1 MFDSIFTNATTS
13 SPLEIGSTLLGI
25 LVGIL
30 LGLIVSIV
38 YSFVTP
44 KRDRSSSL
52 TLSLIVLPA
61 IIAIVIMMIGG
72 NLARAFS
79 MAGVFA
85 LVRFRSVPGDS
96 KDITFVFMTMAS
108 GISIGLGYLTF
119 AALIVVI
126 LSITV
131 VIVSKLGLGI
141 SKHKEKNLRITI
153 PEDMNY
159 YGAFDDLFEKYTS
172 KFSLQKVKSTNLGT
186 LFELSYHIILKDEA
200 LEKNFIDEL
209 RCRNGNLNIQINIK
223 ESNELLL

>member
-13 SPLEIGSTLLGI
+13 STLEIGSTLLGI

-30 LGLIVSIV
+30 LGLIVSTV
-38 YSFVTP
+38 YIFVTP

-52 TLSLIVLPA
+52 TMSLIVLPA

-96 KDITFVFMTMAS
+96 KDITFVFMTMAA
-108 GISIGLGYLTF
+108 GLSIGLGYLTF
-119 AALIVVI
+119 AAIIIVI

-131 VIVSKLGLGI
+131 VVISKLGFGEP
-141 SKHKEKNLRITI
+141 KHIEKNLRITI

-159 YGAFDDLFEKYTS
+159 YGAFDDLFAKYTS
-172 KFSLQKVKSTNLGT
+172 MVSLQKVRSTNLGT
-186 LFELSYHIILKDEA
+186 LFELTYHIVLKDEA
-200 LEKNFIDEL
+200 AEKNFIDEL
-209 RCRNGNLNIQINIK
+209 RCRNGNLNIQINVK
-223 ESNELLL
+223 ESNEVQL